1 MGVLLQKSTTFGAQ
15 SSPKPSE
22 AIINNPQAKRKTM
35 KIRSLVILAT
45 TLLLSTAVGANN
57 NDGATKVK
65 VQNGE
70 KWWGLVVEPS
80 SLTIPFER
88 AFAVATEDFSP
99 TLYKANMLLSN
110 RGRYVWSASPLRV
123 GFDGKSLTINSADGS
138 KVEVQKS
145 GRTLREAY
153 LMCCHRNFPPKAV
166 EATATLFQKPIYEFG
181 GEDAML
187 YNQQSVID
195 FATMLLHRGAPSGTI
210 LLPMGWNSTSGDFVF
225 DHEAYPNPKAMID
238 SLHSK
243 GMEVMLTITPYV
255 MAAGRGYRQNLKD
268 GNLMLGSN
276 NQPVV
281 FQSRMGYTA
290 CRTLSPET
298 IATIEQQLLT
308 LTEQVGI
315 DGFYFDCLD
324 AVALL
329 KDDKAQLT
337 DYLTLW
343 NSLGKNIDVAIFSTP
358 MGQQLGSTASSVS
371 ASRHYTW
378 ATLAESLERAI
389 DASVLGF
396 TRTSLAADLDFHGG
410 DQNLALRT
418 AQLAALLP
426 VAIIPYSVW
435 NIPSKA
441 DELCCLLAWRA
452 ENGAYYLALA
462 EQSATSAEPILRHLE
477 YQFPRTGFSNCRD
490 EFMIGTK
497 WLVAPVVDNSGVR
510 MVRLPKGRWKELD
523 SGRIIK
529 GPRVIDVN
537 VTDGKVPIY
546 EKVDK

>member
-1 MGVLLQKSTTFGAQ
+1 
-15 SSPKPSE
+15 
-22 AIINNPQAKRKTM
+22 M
-35 KIRSLVILAT
+35 KVRSLAILAI
-45 TLLLSTAVGANN
+45 TLLLTTAVEANN
-57 NDGATKVK
+57 KDNTTKVK

-80 SLTIPFER
+80 SLMLPFER
-88 AFAVATEDFSP
+88 AFAVATDDFSP

-110 RGRYVWSASPLRV
+110 RGRYVWSASPLAV
-123 GFDGKSLTINSADGS
+123 GFDGKTITIDAADGS
-138 KVEVQKS
+138 KVEVHKS

-166 EATATLFQKPIYEFG
+166 EATATLFEKPIYEFG

-195 FATMLLHRGAPSGTI
+195 FATMLLGRGAPSGTI
-210 LLPMGWNSTSGDFVF
+210 LLPMGWNSTTGDFVF
-225 DHEAYPNPKAMID
+225 DHEAYPDPKAMTD

-243 GMEVMLTITPYV
+243 GMNVMLTITPYV
-255 MAAGRGYRQNLKD
+255 MAAGRGYRQNLKE
-268 GNLMLGSN
+268 GNLMLGGD

-281 FQSRMGYTA
+281 FQTRMGYTA
-290 CRTLSPET
+290 CRTLTPEA
-298 IATIEQQLLT
+298 IATIEQQLLA
-308 LTEQVGI
+308 LSKEVGI

-337 DYLTLW
+337 NYLALW
-343 NSLGKNIDVAIFSTP
+343 NSLGTNIDVAIFSTP

-371 ASRHYTW
+371 ASRLYTW
-378 ATLAESLERAI
+378 DTLAESLERAI

-396 TRTSLAADLDFHGG
+396 TRTSLAADLDFKGG
-410 DQNLALRT
+410 DQALALRT

-435 NIPSKA
+435 SISSKG
-441 DELCCLLAWRA
+441 DELCSLLAWRA
-452 ENGAYYLALA
+452 KNGAYYLSLA

-490 EFMIGTK
+490 EFMVGTK
-497 WLVAPVVDNSGVR
+497 WLVAPVIDNSGVR

-546 EKVDK
+546 EKVEK